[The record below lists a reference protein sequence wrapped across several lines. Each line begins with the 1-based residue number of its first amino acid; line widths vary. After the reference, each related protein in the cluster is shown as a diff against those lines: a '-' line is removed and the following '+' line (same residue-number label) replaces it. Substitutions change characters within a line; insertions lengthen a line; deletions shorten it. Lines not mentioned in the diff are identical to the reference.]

1 MKKLIK
7 IRLVQFFL
15 YETLDIDIG
24 MTCGIFGANGSGKSS
39 LLDAVQI
46 VMLGANEGSGNAG
59 IAFNAQADETNHN
72 SRSIRAYCL
81 GQYGHAPDARVRD
94 SADTYITLL
103 WEDSQ
108 TQERIST
115 GIHIHADAAQSYVQG
130 RYIFSGELTLDD
142 HLDKSD
148 GATRPKS
155 WLHFKQMLIQRA
167 PGEETLYDNAK
178 RFVEALLFRL
188 RGASGV
194 PRLDAYRQAFRFGL
208 RMKFDKSVDDI
219 VRRQVLEARPT
230 HIQKFR
236 QVLNTFQEMAAL
248 VREVQT
254 KLAEARDIEAD
265 FASAQRYQR
274 QAVALHVL
282 AEEAACTAAE
292 AAYAA
297 AVSAE
302 ESAATALN
310 IARERQQNIATA
322 LQSADEAARRSA
334 EARDRHASHGDRAVL
349 EDALVAT
356 RARLASDS
364 ARLARALGA
373 IASAIDIQI
382 PGKLLA
388 SDDSSAAYRALQTL
402 LGESQWTDE
411 TVIAVAHQAL
421 RAAKALHNEIFK
433 EMQAA
438 GSALTKAER
447 EYNAAKEAQQRA
459 ALGKSPLAPNVL
471 ILQREL
477 ADANIEA
484 IPVCDVVRIDDPD
497 WQPIIES
504 FLGATNIQALLVQE
518 TDERRAFQIAR
529 QSRTYDSKIVRAS
542 KYAHRASPPAGSVAE
557 LIRGDNEAAVHY
569 LRAKLGDFRRA
580 ASEDEC
586 FKHRFAMTQDGMLLA
601 DGEIMRKKTIH
612 PTDFKIGPVTAD
624 TRAAA
629 AAQVSERQRALDACQ
644 RHYDKLNALYNQI
657 APFAGNAE
665 DRIADIR
672 DNCAQITT
680 GKSREAAQSERLQA
694 LDTAEYRQLVQAAE
708 DAAARVSGL
717 HAEHNQAAQAVGAA
731 ENAWQQK
738 CADAQNKADELAI
751 QQEKA
756 AAAREDADFDADTAA
771 AERERLRRQEIP
783 QHEIGD
789 YCRSGSQRARDNT
802 QKKAAQALQKLA
814 AFLVRHNESRAADE
828 QEDWRAARVWL
839 RARITELDETQ
850 LHQYRERMEQAL
862 NTAKTTFRNDVAVA
876 LYENLEWMRNTLNRM
891 NEALRLAPL
900 FTNNERYQFRAQ
912 ERPETAAL
920 LKFIKDVAR
929 YGPEEDLF
937 GAAGEMPSVFDAL
950 MNEKT
955 AAGMGAVKNALDDY
969 REFYHFDI
977 EIRRED
983 RSHDDNRR
991 VEWLSKRI
999 DSGSGG
1005 ERRAPL
1011 YVIAGAALASAYRL
1025 ERGDDSGLRLLVI
1038 DEAFIKMDLGNIVAT
1053 MRYFEALGLQ
1063 VLMASTGD
1071 ALGILTAFLDRYYDI
1086 LRDAEKNGIV
1096 LDGHDVSAETR
1107 EQLRAD
1113 LPEFH
1118 PELLAAE
1125 ISRQAGEGSAP

>member
-1 MKKLIK
+1 M
-7 IRLVQFFL
+7 QYFL
-15 YETLDIDIG
+15 YDTLDIDIG
-24 MTCGIFGANGSGKSS
+24 MSCGIFGANGSGKSS
-39 LLDAVQI
+39 LLDAVQT
-46 VMLGANEGSGNAG
+46 VMLGGNEGSGDAG
-59 IAFNAQADETNHN
+59 VAFNAQADETNHN

-81 GQYGHAPDARVRD
+81 GQYGHAAEARLRD
-94 SADTYITLL
+94 SADTYITLI

-108 TQERIST
+108 TQERLST
-115 GIHIHADAAQSYVQG
+115 GIHIHAEAAQARAVVQG
-130 RYIFSGELTLDD
+130 RYIFPGELTLAD
-142 HLDKSD
+142 HLDHSGDKP
-148 GATRPKS
+148 RPKA
-155 WLHFKQMLIQRA
+155 WHAFRQMLAQRA
-167 PGEETLYDNAK
+167 PGVESAELVHENAK
-178 RFVEALLFRL
+178 RFVEALLFQL
-188 RGASGV
+188 RGSGGV
-194 PRLDAYRQAFRFGL
+194 PNATAWRQAFRFGL

-230 HIQKFR
+230 NIHKFR
-236 QVLNTFQEMAAL
+236 ELLNTFQEMAAL

-254 KLAEARDIEAD
+254 KLAAARDIEGD
-265 FASAQRYQR
+265 FARARRYQQ
-274 QAVALHVL
+274 QAVTLHAL
-282 AEEAACTAAE
+282 AEDAARQQAE
-292 AAYAA
+292 AAHRAAVAA
-297 AVSAE
+297 AEDAAAAYHTAE
-302 ESAATALN
+302 THRNTIIAERQTAEDAANRSAA
-310 IARERQQNIATA
+310 
-322 LQSADEAARRSA
+322 
-334 EARDRHASHGDRAVL
+334 ARDNHASHGDRAL
-349 EDALVAT
+349 LQNTLAAT
-356 RARLASDS
+356 RARLQQDS
-364 ARLARALGA
+364 TRLARDLGA
-373 IASAIDIQI
+373 IAKALDIRA
-382 PGKLLA
+382 PGNLLA
-388 SDDSSAAYRALQTL
+388 DNASTTAQQALHALINDKQWEAENVTAAVQ
-402 LGESQWTDE
+402 
-411 TVIAVAHQAL
+411 QAL
-421 RAAKALHNEIFK
+421 RAAQTLHNTLFSAMQQAGNALSSAEKALNTAK
-433 EMQAA
+433 D
-438 GSALTKAER
+438 AE
-447 EYNAAKEAQQRA
+447 ARA
-459 ALGKSPLAPNVL
+459 ALGKAPLTDNVL
-471 ILQREL
+471 NLQREL
-477 ADANIEA
+477 ADDGIDAL
-484 IPVCDVVRIDDPD
+484 PVCDLVRIDNTD
-497 WQPIIES
+497 WQPVIEAY
-504 FLGATNIQALLVQE
+504 LGAANIQALLVGAA
-518 TDERRAFQIAR
+518 DERRAFQIAR
-529 QSRTYDSKIVRAS
+529 KSRAYNSKIVRAS
-542 KYAHRASPPAGSVAE
+542 KYTSQRDSPPPGSVAE
-557 LIRGDNEAAVHY
+557 LIRGYNAAAVHY
-569 LRAKLGDFRRA
+569 LRAKLGDYRRA

-586 FKHRFAMTQDGMLLA
+586 FAHRYAMTTDGMLLA
-601 DGEIMRKKTIH
+601 DGEIVRKKTIH

-629 AAQVSERQRALDACQ
+629 AAQVSERQRAFDACQ

-708 DAAARVSGL
+708 DTAARVSGL

-738 CADAQNKADELAI
+738 RADAQNKADELAI

-900 FTNNERYQFRAQ
+900 FTNSERYQFRAQ

-983 RSHDDNRR
+983 HSHDDNRR

>member
-167 PGEETLYDNAK
+167 PGEDPLYDNAK

-188 RGASGV
+188 RGAGGV

-236 QVLNTFQEMAAL
+236 QVLSTFQEMAAL

-349 EDALVAT
+349 EEALVAT

-388 SDDSSAAYRALQTL
+388 SDDSSTAYRALQTL
-402 LGESQWTDE
+402 LGDSQWTDE

-459 ALGKSPLAPNVL
+459 VLGKSPLAPNVL

-557 LIRGDNEAAVHY
+557 LIRGKTGRVNGNLVALLTVMKGLPLAYNKDMQEDKEGVFDSVATALASLEILKQMLKTAKFNEQNMLAMTRRGHLTATDLADY
-569 LRAKLGDFRRA
+569 LVREKNVPFRRA
-580 ASEDEC
+580 HFITGKAVAYAENLGLDLSE
-586 FKHRFAMTQDGMLLA
+586 
-601 DGEIMRKKTIH
+601 
-612 PTDFKIGPVTAD
+612 
-624 TRAAA
+624 
-629 AAQVSERQRALDACQ
+629 
-644 RHYDKLNALYNQI
+644 LNAQQL
-657 APFAGNAE
+657 ASVDESLGGDAVKF
-665 DRIADIR
+665 
-672 DNCAQITT
+672 
-680 GKSREAAQSERLQA
+680 
-694 LDTAEYRQLVQAAE
+694 LD
-708 DAAARVSGL
+708 
-717 HAEHNQAAQAVGAA
+717 
-731 ENAWQQK
+731 
-738 CADAQNKADELAI
+738 
-751 QQEKA
+751 
-756 AAAREDADFDADTAA
+756 
-771 AERERLRRQEIP
+771 
-783 QHEIGD
+783 
-789 YCRSGSQRARDNT
+789 
-802 QKKAAQALQKLA
+802 
-814 AFLVRHNESRAADE
+814 
-828 QEDWRAARVWL
+828 L
-839 RARITELDETQ
+839 RASKEARSSQGGTANASVNVQIEF
-850 LHQYRERMEQAL
+850 L
-862 NTAKTTFRNDVAVA
+862 N
-876 LYENLEWMRNTLNRM
+876 
-891 NEALRLAPL
+891 
-900 FTNNERYQFRAQ
+900 
-912 ERPETAAL
+912 
-920 LKFIKDVAR
+920 
-929 YGPEEDLF
+929 
-937 GAAGEMPSVFDAL
+937 
-950 MNEKT
+950 
-955 AAGMGAVKNALDDY
+955 
-969 REFYHFDI
+969 
-977 EIRRED
+977 
-983 RSHDDNRR
+983 
-991 VEWLSKRI
+991 EWLKR
-999 DSGSGG
+999 
-1005 ERRAPL
+1005 
-1011 YVIAGAALASAYRL
+1011 
-1025 ERGDDSGLRLLVI
+1025 
-1038 DEAFIKMDLGNIVAT
+1038 
-1053 MRYFEALGLQ
+1053 
-1063 VLMASTGD
+1063 
-1071 ALGILTAFLDRYYDI
+1071 
-1086 LRDAEKNGIV
+1086 
-1096 LDGHDVSAETR
+1096 
-1107 EQLRAD
+1107 
-1113 LPEFH
+1113 
-1118 PELLAAE
+1118 
-1125 ISRQAGEGSAP
+1125 

>member
-167 PGEETLYDNAK
+167 PGEETLYENVK

-188 RGASGV
+188 RGAGGV

-236 QVLNTFQEMAAL
+236 QVLSTFQEMAAL

-349 EDALVAT
+349 EEALVAT

-388 SDDSSAAYRALQTL
+388 SDDSSTAYRALQTL
-402 LGESQWTDE
+402 LGDSQWTDE

-421 RAAKALHNEIFK
+421 RAAKALHNEILT

-438 GSALTKAER
+438 GSALKKAEH

-459 ALGKSPLAPNVL
+459 ALGKSPLASNVL

-484 IPVCDVVRIDDPD
+484 TPVCDVVRIDDPD

-504 FLGATNIQALLVQE
+504 FLGAANIQALLVGAA
-518 TDERRAFQIAR
+518 DERRAFQIAR
-529 QSRTYDSKIVRAS
+529 KSRAYNSKIVRAS
-542 KYAHRASPPAGSVAE
+542 KYTSQRDSPPPGSVAE
-557 LIRGDNEAAVHY
+557 LIRGDNAAAVHY
-569 LRAKLGDFRRA
+569 LRAKLGDYRRA

-586 FKHRFAMTQDGMLLA
+586 FAHRYAMTTDGMLLA
-601 DGEIMRKKTIH
+601 DGEIVRKKTVH
-612 PTDFKIGPVTAD
+612 PADYKIGPVTAD

-629 AAQVSERQRALDACQ
+629 AAQVRAQTQAVATCQ
-644 RHYDKLNALYNQI
+644 HHYDQLKALHNQL
-657 APFAGNAE
+657 APFAGDSA
-665 DRIADIR
+665 DKIADIHDHCPKSPPTER
-672 DNCAQITT
+672 TKPAKAHACKRSTPPNTDN
-680 GKSREAAQSERLQA
+680 
-694 LDTAEYRQLVQAAE
+694 
-708 DAAARVSGL
+708 
-717 HAEHNQAAQAVGAA
+717 
-731 ENAWQQK
+731 
-738 CADAQNKADELAI
+738 
-751 QQEKA
+751 
-756 AAAREDADFDADTAA
+756 
-771 AERERLRRQEIP
+771 
-783 QHEIGD
+783 
-789 YCRSGSQRARDNT
+789 
-802 QKKAAQALQKLA
+802 
-814 AFLVRHNESRAADE
+814 
-828 QEDWRAARVWL
+828 
-839 RARITELDETQ
+839 
-850 LHQYRERMEQAL
+850 
-862 NTAKTTFRNDVAVA
+862 
-876 LYENLEWMRNTLNRM
+876 
-891 NEALRLAPL
+891 
-900 FTNNERYQFRAQ
+900 
-912 ERPETAAL
+912 
-920 LKFIKDVAR
+920 
-929 YGPEEDLF
+929 
-937 GAAGEMPSVFDAL
+937 
-950 MNEKT
+950 
-955 AAGMGAVKNALDDY
+955 
-969 REFYHFDI
+969 
-977 EIRRED
+977 
-983 RSHDDNRR
+983 
-991 VEWLSKRI
+991 
-999 DSGSGG
+999 
-1005 ERRAPL
+1005 
-1011 YVIAGAALASAYRL
+1011 
-1025 ERGDDSGLRLLVI
+1025 
-1038 DEAFIKMDLGNIVAT
+1038 
-1053 MRYFEALGLQ
+1053 
-1063 VLMASTGD
+1063 
-1071 ALGILTAFLDRYYDI
+1071 
-1086 LRDAEKNGIV
+1086 
-1096 LDGHDVSAETR
+1096 
-1107 EQLRAD
+1107 
-1113 LPEFH
+1113 
-1118 PELLAAE
+1118 
-1125 ISRQAGEGSAP
+1125 